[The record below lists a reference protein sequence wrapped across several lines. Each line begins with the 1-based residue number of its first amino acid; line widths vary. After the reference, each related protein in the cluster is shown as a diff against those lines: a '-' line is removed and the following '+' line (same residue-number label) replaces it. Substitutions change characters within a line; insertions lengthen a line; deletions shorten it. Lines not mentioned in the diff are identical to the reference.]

1 MNTLYLV
8 RYENGGEPESYVGG
22 LYDNQQ
28 DAEVRCN
35 VLEEDYDYVWYDEVK
50 LGDLKLCNR

>member
-8 RYENGGEPESYVGG
+8 RYENGGEPESYIGG

-28 DAEVRCN
+28 DAEVRCTS
-35 VLEEDYDYVWYDEVK
+35 LEEDYDYVWYDEVK
-50 LGDLKLCNR
+50 LGDLNLCNR